1 MENLLKDLGIILVM
15 LGVLCL
21 VVYFLAVPANG
32 LLVASLVLE
41 VAGIFAYIFLNKRG
55 Q

>member
-1 MENLLKDLGIILVM
+1 MNNFIKNSGIVFVL

-21 VVYFLAVPANG
+21 VAYKYALTSNM

-41 VAGIFAYIFLNKRG
+41 VAGIGLHIGLNRKLE
-55 Q
+55 